1 MLKLKLKLS
10 MISIVKLTGNPLD
23 EASVK
28 EMCFTA
34 ACMCKLFLIPERGF
48 KACNLL
54 KRLI

>member
-28 EMCFTA
+28 EMCFFFTA
-34 ACMCKLFLIPERGF
+34 ARMCKLFLIPDRG
-48 KACNLL
+48 L
-54 KRLI
+54 KLAIY